1 MATYKIKIPVGGYDG
16 TNPNPATEI
25 AVDRNSTRQVKQ
37 RILTAQFGD
46 GYSQRVKNGINT
58 TNETFNVKFANR
70 SREEINNIA
79 AFLDRQA
86 GKHFELVITEYNN
99 TDATIKVLSE
109 EYSIT
114 YLNEEI
120 HTLTTSLKRVYEP

>member
-16 TNPNPATEI
+16 TNPTSATEI

-114 YLNEEI
+114 YLNQEI